1 MLTIEEKQY
10 WSSLIHEVG
19 NLAKAVE
26 GLNKRL
32 DEYFSRNNSKDSEV

>member
-10 WSSLIHEVG
+10 WSRLIHG
-19 NLAKAVE
+19 IDKLADAIE

>member
-10 WSSLIHEVG
+10 WSKLIHEVG
-19 NLAKAVE
+19 NLAEAVE